1 MMSTSGKQNKLNKEN
16 LKMISQDKSQKQL
29 GEISYNNQS
38 LLNASINFSAERR
51 SHLIET
57 SKEDRLS
64 RKKRKELSVRE
75 KGIEFAKNIP

>member
-1 MMSTSGKQNKLNKEN
+1 
-16 LKMISQDKSQKQL
+16 MISQDKSQKHI

-38 LLNASINFSAERR
+38 LLNASLNFSAERR

-64 RKKRKELSVRE
+64 RKKKKE
-75 KGIEFAKNIP
+75 